1 MGDTSRQGMISQTA
15 VLNRLVQLGYEVLLP
30 WSPDLGYDLTY
41 YVETEERHFGFF
53 VHKES
58 QLVRIQCKTARLA
71 KDSASLV
78 FNTSTVSMGG
88 AGVWKKKKSGYRGR
102 ADWFGVYS
110 PDTGK
115 VYMVSVWEAPEAS
128 EMHLRLL
135 PSKNNQEQGVKWA
148 KNYEL

>member
-15 VLNRLVQLGYEVLLP
+15 ILNRLVQLGYEVLLP
-30 WSPDLGYDLTY
+30 WSSDLGYDLAY
-41 YVETEERHFGFF
+41 YVEKEERHFGFF
-53 VHKES
+53 VYKES

-71 KDSASLV
+71 RDNAYLV

-88 AGVWKKKKSGYRGR
+88 AGMWKKKKSGYRGR
-102 ADWFGVYS
+102 ADMFGVYC

-115 VYMVSVWEAPEAS
+115 VYMLSVWEASAAS
-128 EMHLRLL
+128 EMRLRLL

-148 KNYEL
+148 RDYEI